1 MAESLILSLSLTL
14 TLTHVQVSMAES
26 LTELRESTIDA
37 VELLWA
43 RPRGAS
49 RFYWNG
55 MDLVLKMLTDMLWAP
70 LPQPLDPLSVSYTHL
85 TLPTT
90 PYV

>member
-37 VELLWA
+37 VE
-43 RPRGAS
+43 R
-49 RFYWNG
+49 
-55 MDLVLKMLTDMLWAP
+55 
-70 LPQPLDPLSVSYTHL
+70 
-85 TLPTT
+85 
-90 PYV
+90 